1 MRMILVI
8 CFMLSG
14 ATFAADYKS
23 AQRLAAGDVISADV
37 FNDILD
43 RIELTLKPIE
53 VSELVGEWDAVQ
65 VFCAGNPTILG
76 SNSYCQDDEGPSLTE
91 TTLIGNGTLLQRN
104 DVVTFADN
112 GDGTFSWTNSARD
125 MMYMIVNNEAM
136 RPNDGGLTHN
146 CYISPASVVACKLH
160 SSMDREGYGTAVN
173 MMTVKR
179 TSPTQ
184 LVFQQGPIT
193 DLAGVLNFI
202 VLDKRAHPPGAPSS
216 LTATLDSGSVSLSW
230 TENDENVTSYSIRS
244 KDDALDDFKELNTSS
259 TPSFTDVL
267 EAGTSRWYRVFAIN
281 ADGTSIGSNVIKVDN
296 PET

>member
-1 MRMILVI
+1 
-8 CFMLSG
+8 MLSG

-104 DVVTFADN
+104 DVITFADN

-146 CYISPASVVACKLH
+146 CYI
-160 SSMDREGYGTAVN
+160 
-173 MMTVKR
+173 
-179 TSPTQ
+179 
-184 LVFQQGPIT
+184 
-193 DLAGVLNFI
+193 
-202 VLDKRAHPPGAPSS
+202 
-216 LTATLDSGSVSLSW
+216 
-230 TENDENVTSYSIRS
+230 
-244 KDDALDDFKELNTSS
+244 
-259 TPSFTDVL
+259 
-267 EAGTSRWYRVFAIN
+267 
-281 ADGTSIGSNVIKVDN
+281 
-296 PET
+296 